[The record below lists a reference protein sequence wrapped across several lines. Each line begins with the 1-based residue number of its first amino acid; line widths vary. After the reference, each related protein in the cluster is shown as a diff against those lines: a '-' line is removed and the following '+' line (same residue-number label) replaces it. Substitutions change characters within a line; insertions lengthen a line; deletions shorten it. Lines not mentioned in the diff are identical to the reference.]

1 MKAQPPISALE
12 ISRPAARRE
21 WTPRVAISPF
31 VERPL
36 VDWRELWSYREVLF
50 ALIRREI
57 KVRYAQTA
65 AGAVWVILQP
75 VLTTAVLALLA
86 GRWLKVPADGLPYA
100 LFALS
105 GLIVWTYFN
114 HTLTKSSGCLITTG
128 LISKAYF
135 PRLLLLLAAVCGGL
149 IDMFVALPVLGV
161 VMIYYRTAPGW
172 TILLLPVSLVILLVA
187 AAGVGIWLAVLNL
200 YYRDVENGL
209 PFATQL
215 LFFLTPAA
223 YPISVVPAS
232 WRLLYSLNPMV
243 AAIECW
249 RWTLFGKSFPISP
262 AELAVSVTA
271 GLTVLVSGLWYFRR
285 KEPVFADVGSS

>member
-1 MKAQPPISALE
+1 MKAQPPISELE
-12 ISRPAARRE
+12 TSRPAARRE
-21 WTPRVAISPF
+21 WTPRVKISP
-31 VERPL
+31 VIERPL
-36 VDWRELWSYREVLF
+36 VEWRELWSYREVLY

-65 AGAVWVILQP
+65 AGAVWVLLQP
-75 VLTTAVLALLA
+75 VLTTAVLALLV
-86 GRWLKVPADGLPYA
+86 GHWLKVPADGIPYA

-149 IDMFVALPVLGV
+149 IDMLVSLPVLGV
-161 VMIYYRTAPGW
+161 VMIYYHTAPGFS
-172 TILLLPVSLVILLVA
+172 ILLLPVSLVLLLVA
-187 AAGVGIWLAVLNL
+187 AVGAGAWLAVLNL

-209 PFATQL
+209 PFAMQL

-223 YPISVVPAS
+223 YPMAVVPAP

-249 RWTLFGKSFPISP
+249 RWALFGKSFPISP
-262 AELAVSVTA
+262 AELTASVCA
-271 GLTVLVSGLWYFRR
+271 GLIVLFSGLWYFRR